1 MGGVLGVCSGFS
13 FITAC
18 ELLYWFTLR
27 ILGDHFSNKNKN
39 KISAETSETKESK
52 KQEQNKGCDCE
63 KLKSQIKDLQ
73 SRYAKLED
81 LQSRYAKLEAIINTK
96 FDLFNTPLPVD
107 RNKDLDN
114 FEIPQN

>member
-18 ELLYWFTLR
+18 ELLYWFTVR

-52 KQEQNKGCDCE
+52 NQEQNKGCDCE

-73 SRYAKLED
+73 SRYAKLE
-81 LQSRYAKLEAIINTK
+81 AIINAK
-96 FDLFNTPLPVD
+96 FDLFNAPVD
-107 RNKDLDN
+107 MNKDLDN
-114 FEIPQN
+114 VEIHQN